1 MENRD
6 NMDFFP
12 SLGEPGI
19 LDDLFWFGPLALQ
32 FVLVTFFFW
41 LTGKWMNKESKGTR
55 VMLAFGMVIL
65 ADLLL
70 FVACGVVFKI
80 ANPTL

>member
-1 MENRD
+1 
-6 NMDFFP
+6 MDFFP

-19 LDDLFWFGPLALQ
+19 LDELFWFGPLALQ
-32 FVLVTFFFW
+32 LILGAFFFW
-41 LTGKWMNKESKGTR
+41 LTGRWMKEESKGTR
-55 VMLAFGMVIL
+55 VTTAFGMVIV

-70 FVACGVVFKI
+70 FVVCGIVFKV

>member
-1 MENRD
+1 
-6 NMDFFP
+6 MDFLP

-32 FVLVTFFFW
+32 FIMGAIFFW
-41 LTGKWMNKESKGTR
+41 LTGGWIKKESKGIR
-55 VMLAFGMVIL
+55 LASALGMVVV

-70 FVACGVVFKI
+70 FVAVGI
-80 ANPTL
+80 AFSP